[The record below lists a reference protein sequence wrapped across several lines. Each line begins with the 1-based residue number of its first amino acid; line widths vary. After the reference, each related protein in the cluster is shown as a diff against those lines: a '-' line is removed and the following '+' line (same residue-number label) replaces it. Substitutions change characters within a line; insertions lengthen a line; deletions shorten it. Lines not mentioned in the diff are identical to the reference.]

1 MADYYCYLLDCSGHV
16 KAREILSAITDE
28 DAMQQATQ
36 FLQNHPSIPGVE
48 VWLGERRVKQLEQ
61 TASMPELSDHGV
73 V

>member
-1 MADYYCYLLDCSGHV
+1 MAHYYCYLLDGSGHV

-48 VWLGERRVKQLEQ
+48 YGLGAARQAARTNCLD
-61 TASMPELSDHGV
+61 A
-73 V
+73 